1 MSKKEK
7 SEEVLGKKI
16 DAEERFVNNL
26 IKESTKERENQIK
39 NNMVHQGNV

>member
-26 IKESTKERENQIK
+26 IKESTKESENQLK

>member
-26 IKESTKERENQIK
+26 IEESTKRENQTK
-39 NNMVHQGNV
+39 NKRVHQRNV

>member
-26 IKESTKERENQIK
+26 IEESTKRENQTK
-39 NNMVHQGNV
+39 NKRVHQGNV